1 MKSLWDN
8 IGSKV
13 IDEIFVRAAQSR
25 SSEWVCT
32 EWIELYI
39 YISHTRSE
47 FNTIVDIELHKWAES
62 LQLASLCAD
71 VGMATMFDQLR
82 KKMTSLQVNTLIIH

>member
-1 MKSLWDN
+1 MKYLYELH
-8 IGSKV
+8 KV
-13 IDEIFVRAAQSR
+13 DLQSEYVMNGLSYR
-25 SSEWVCT
+25 Y
-32 EWIELYI
+32 L
-39 YISHTRSE
+39 SHTHTQTHSE

-82 KKMTSLQVNTLIIH
+82 KKMTSLKVNTLTIH

>member
-1 MKSLWDN
+1 MKYLYELH
-8 IGSKV
+8 KV
-13 IDEIFVRAAQSR
+13 DLQSEYILNR
-25 SSEWVCT
+25 LS
-32 EWIELYI
+32 YI
-39 YISHTRSE
+39 YIYLTHTHSE

-82 KKMTSLQVNTLIIH
+82 KKMTSLQVNT